1 MNAAGLL
8 ANRVEAIGGAAK
20 GLVNDAAGL
29 DWATP
34 VAPGTSPLGLT
45 LWHLPRTVDWLVN
58 TCIRDGAE
66 VADGPEYGDLPDPEQ
81 FGFGTGLS
89 LAAAADAAGQVSAE
103 PLLRYVDAVVADAAT
118 WVRSLSDDDLDR
130 TVDEFDERQRRR
142 TAYNTPE
149 ALAEVSHLGGLSLG
163 VLLAR
168 PAMSHL
174 LMHLGE
180 VDLLVQLAKTG

>member
-1 MNAAGLL
+1 
-8 ANRVEAIGGAAK
+8 
-20 GLVNDAAGL
+20 
-29 DWATP
+29 
-34 VAPGTSPLGLT
+34 
-45 LWHLPRTVDWLVN
+45 
-58 TCIRDGAE
+58 
-66 VADGPEYGDLPDPEQ
+66 
-81 FGFGTGLS
+81 
-89 LAAAADAAGQVSAE
+89 
-103 PLLRYVDAVVADAAT
+103 VADAAT